1 MTFVRCAATL
11 RRGDRTAGDA
21 AEEDSGI
28 LTASEFAFLAIGLV
42 LGVASG
48 AALIEVLRARPPAS
62 REIRVTV
69 APNAIQGRRAATLS
83 EQAMPEDAS
92 GPARFGPGDRRL
104 VDDHEGTPSATAP
117 GRRIDDRGASSPR
130 PGAPDGPPDRTSVPD
145 TASGRDGSAPAPL
158 PGTVAPPRRGE
169 PLWLRPAA
177 GASGADLVAVPISM
191 EPDPL
196 TTALRATAAMA
207 AVSSEREG
215 EPRASTAQPKASTA
229 VVDAPDRTP
238 SSVATSFETWAADER
253 PVGSTAAPPTTG
265 RATGQPATG
274 GPCADE
280 RRVSDERCAVAAL
293 AREGAA
299 TAADTLRRTQRSYDD
314 LVSRA
319 EEAAAAADPR
329 AVRSAKEEA
338 QRRFRDARTGAG
350 TRDDV
355 ETGAR
360 EWLAEINRI
369 NHDTREA
376 ALAAERDRAAA
387 AQIGSTLERLSV
399 QADAARIAAE
409 RADEAC
415 IAAREAVA
423 ACDEAAILE
432 SAAPVARTT
441 AVADPGEA
449 PAGRRIAAAT
459 PDPDEEFA
467 FSTPMRSS
475 EGNDAP
481 ILRILRGDNDA
492 LQRTVARLAGDDTE
506 SGRRWQTQ
514 LGALADAL
522 IARSIEAAAFDF
534 PVEHPFWGAFSQS
547 QNRDI
552 AAALS
557 SLGYRFDGYGG
568 WVEDR
573 VPSQR
578 DLSLAVGYAGQDPM
592 RIRRWPN
599 EAEMRDLVQDVRVAA
614 DEYIAGAAGGLSLG
628 ELLTLLGPRADTLTE
643 LWNDWG
649 RVRPI
654 LLEAD

>member
-1 MTFVRCAATL
+1 M
-11 RRGDRTAGDA
+11 
-21 AEEDSGI
+21 
-28 LTASEFAFLAIGLV
+28 TASEFAFLAIGLV

-69 APNAIQGRRAATLS
+69 APNAIQGRRSATLS

-104 VDDHEGTPSATAP
+104 VDDHEGAPSATAP
-117 GRRIDDRGASSPR
+117 GRRIDDRGPSSPR
-130 PGAPDGPPDRTSVPD
+130 SGAPEGAQPDRTSVPD
-145 TASGRDGSAPAPL
+145 TASGRDGSAAAPL

-177 GASGADLVAVPISM
+177 GASGADFVAVPMSM

-207 AVSSEREG
+207 AVSSQRDGERG
-215 EPRASTAQPKASTA
+215 ARTTPPKAGTA
-229 VVDAPDRTP
+229 VVETQDRSPT
-238 SSVATSFETWAADER
+238 SVATSFETWAADER
-253 PVGSTAAPPTTG
+253 PSGSSEASATTG
-265 RATGQPATG
+265 GATGQPAAG
-274 GPCADE
+274 APCADE

-299 TAADTLRRTQRSYDD
+299 TAAETLRRAQRSYDD

-423 ACDEAAILE
+423 ACDEAVTLA
-432 SAAPVARTT
+432 SAAPVAVRTT
-441 AVADPGEA
+441 PVAGPAEA
-449 PAGRRIAAAT
+449 PAGPRIAAAT
-459 PDPDEEFA
+459 PDPDVEFA

-475 EGNDAP
+475 EGHDAP

-547 QNRDI
+547 ENRDI

-599 EAEMRDLVQDVRVAA
+599 EAEMRDLLQDVRVAA